1 MAPKTDYSGNKSA
14 LQSRMAKIN
23 DIESSLTEGT
33 TNLKL
38 LAEHIERNQ
47 TKLPPRAKEAMER
60 DLSTLKYLIL
70 LKI

>member
-1 MAPKTDYSGNKSA
+1 
-14 LQSRMAKIN
+14 MAKIN

-33 TNLKL
+33 SNLKQ

-60 DLSTLKYLIL
+60 DLSTLK
-70 LKI
+70 

>member
-1 MAPKTDYSGNKSA
+1 LTDYSGNKSA

-33 TNLKL
+33 SNLKQ

-60 DLSTLKYLIL
+60 DLSTLK
-70 LKI
+70 